1 MKLFRNFRRNLRL
14 AADSA
19 SKIQKL
25 DEEVRKLSP
34 KIKEQGGKLKDIRSV
49 TQQQENET
57 RQLVRSTES
66 LQLLCGKIAAENLAA
81 KPAGTPFSDV
91 EFKVFSQ
98 WGEDGIIQ
106 HLIHHLKP
114 TERTFVEFGVETYA
128 EANTRFLLANNNWRG
143 LILDGSDDNMNCV
156 RQSELYWKHD
166 LTAVTA
172 FITPSN
178 INSLIADHKF
188 GPKVGILSVDIDGM
202 DYWVLEAI
210 QVQADILICEYN
222 SVFGPVAKITVPPN
236 DSFQRST
243 AHHSN
248 LFYGMSLAAATDI
261 ASQKGYDLVGVNSA
275 GNNAF
280 FIHRSVASPFKPVT
294 PRECFVKAKFRESRS
309 STGELTLLDFPARQ
323 REIENVVAFDLTT
336 GTQKPLKEIWAAAQI
351 AE

>member
-14 AADSA
+14 AADSV

-25 DEEVRKLSP
+25 DEEVKKLSP
-34 KIKEQGGKLKDIRSV
+34 KVKEQGGRLREIRSS
-49 TQQQENET
+49 TLQQENET

-66 LQLLCGKIAAENLAA
+66 LQLLCGKLASESLA
-81 KPAGTPFSDV
+81 SKPAGTPFSEI

-114 TERTFVEFGVETYA
+114 AEQTFVEFGVETYT

-156 RQSELYWKHD
+156 RQSELYWKYD

-178 INSLIADHKF
+178 INSLISGQKF
-188 GPKVGILSVDIDGM
+188 GPRVGILSVDIDGM
-202 DYWVLEAI
+202 DYWVLQAI
-210 QVQADILICEYN
+210 NVQADILICEYN
-222 SVFGPVAKITVPPN
+222 SVFGPVAKVTVPPN
-236 DSFQRST
+236 DTFQRSS

-248 LFYGMSLAAATDI
+248 LFYGMSLSAAAEI
-261 ASQKGYDLVGVNSA
+261 ASAKGYDLVGVNSA

-280 FIHRSVASPFKPVT
+280 FVHRSVASPFKSVT
-294 PRECFVKAKFRESRS
+294 PQECFVAAKFRESRS
-309 STGELTLLDFPARQ
+309 PSGELTLLDFEARQ
-323 REIENVVAFDLTT
+323 KEIENVEAYDLSTSAV
-336 GTQKPLKEIWAAAQI
+336 KPLKDIWAATQSGQ
-351 AE
+351 